1 MIEVMVSV
9 QFQISVELRTV
20 MLKLVTVPLVLT
32 SHCPPDILS
41 VSVVVVMPG
50 LEIKSRPPVWVTV
63 VVAPFAESQITS
75 LSDGWLVVY
84 PTVIAVGTEA

>member
-1 MIEVMVSV
+1 
-9 QFQISVELRTV
+9 
-20 MLKLVTVPLVLT
+20 
-32 SHCPPDILS
+32 